1 MSRFLK
7 ELEARQSRTKRLL
20 EAMREL
26 EAVESSYAFQAGFY
40 QSQLMTLAADAEAST
55 DQLIRDIRQFVAK
68 KQQPAMS
75 A

>member
-1 MSRFLK
+1 
-7 ELEARQSRTKRLL
+7 
-20 EAMREL
+20 MREL